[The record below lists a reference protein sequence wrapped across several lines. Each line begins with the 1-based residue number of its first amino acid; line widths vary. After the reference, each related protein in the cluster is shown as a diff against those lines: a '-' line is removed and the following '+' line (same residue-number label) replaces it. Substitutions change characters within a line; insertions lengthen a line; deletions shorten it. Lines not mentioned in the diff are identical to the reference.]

1 MRRRIIEIDEQKCNG
16 CGLCAKACCLGE
28 VCAANVDAGDDAVVV
43 NADDYF
49 YLSAVTLYGDLG
61 GIAFSFT
68 VCKSLIAIV
77 DAVVIYRQ
85 LFKIRSIG
93 EDGAARFIGG
103 GESLLLDYGRG
114 DFIGKAKRTAGNEGD
129 KSENYPGG
137 HFLSMIRKPPQM
149 KNRIMY
155 ILQKS
160 AFLL

>member
-1 MRRRIIEIDEQKCNG
+1 MTPFTIAPELTEAPLTESTLPLRVRGADCLPELLGECG
-16 CGLCAKACCLGE
+16 LLGLCAKACGLGE

-103 GESLLLDYGRG
+103 GREP
-114 DFIGKAKRTAGNEGD
+114 A
-129 KSENYPGG
+129 P
-137 HFLSMIRKPPQM
+137 
-149 KNRIMY
+149 
-155 ILQKS
+155 
-160 AFLL
+160 